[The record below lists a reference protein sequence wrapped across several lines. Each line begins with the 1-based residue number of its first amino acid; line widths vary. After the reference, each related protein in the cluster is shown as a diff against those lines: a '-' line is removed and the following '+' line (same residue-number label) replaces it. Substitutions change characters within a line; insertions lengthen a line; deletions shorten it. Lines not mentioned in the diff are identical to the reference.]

1 VSRVVGLL
9 PEAVT
14 RGLELPFAE
23 AGFLAPG
30 LAAASALHE
39 TTYSRLFRS

>member
-1 VSRVVGLL
+1 LSRVLGLL
-9 PEAVT
+9 PAAVS
-14 RGLELPFAE
+14 RGLSIPCDA